1 MAWFSKPRSQPASKP
16 DDWRLRAD
24 PDDLREY
31 DAFGPWVFEIRSE
44 SEMPKRFHA
53 HYAEH
58 SNARY
63 LIKVPINLERRVAR
77 PGMDLYHTVIAI
89 DQRGM
94 TVMRLQ
100 SDAQI
105 ESAAVT
111 WSDVVAI
118 RCYTNLLI
126 GRWSLLLGNGGE
138 VTIDY
143 NAVSARLIEGITEFI
158 RAHCFWST
166 PTPDN
171 RLQLPA
177 ANVID
182 PLFQYH
188 QMMARRVGP
197 QPAVVVHYEAKNLP
211 CRDDRKK
218 RRWTTGLML
227 VDGPNELTIV
237 ADNPPE
243 RRPFQSHFAVCVTY
257 IPYARISS
265 FAVASPVAMKPPQF
279 QTLILNLDQQAIR
292 QRCLKIPESLL
303 MFLSA
308 RGIAQVTTSL
318 PSAA

>member
-1 MAWFSKPRSQPASKP
+1 MAWFSKTNSQSASKP

-31 DAFGPWVFEIRSE
+31 DAFGPWVFEIRNE
-44 SEMPKRFHA
+44 SEMPKRFRA

-63 LIKVPINLERRVAR
+63 LIKVPINVERRVAR

-89 DQRGM
+89 DERGM

-100 SDAQI
+100 GDDQI
-105 ESAAVT
+105 KRVAVA
-111 WSDVVAI
+111 WSGVVAV

-158 RAHCFWST
+158 RARCFWST
-166 PTPDN
+166 PVPDN
-171 RLQLPA
+171 RLRLPEA
-177 ANVID
+177 DVID

-197 QPAVVVHYEAKNLP
+197 QPAVVVHYEAKNLS

-257 IPYARISS
+257 IPYSRIAS
-265 FAVASPVAMKPPQF
+265 FAVTIPPVMKPPQF
-279 QTLILNLDQQAIR
+279 QTLSLNLDQQTIR
-292 QRCLKIPESLL
+292 QRCLHVPEGLL
-303 MFLSA
+303 TLLKSRELVQIEA
-308 RGIAQVTTSL
+308 AL

>member
-1 MAWFSKPRSQPASKP
+1 MAWFSKPNSQPASKP

-24 PDDLREY
+24 PEDLREY
-31 DAFGPWVFEIRSE
+31 DAFGPWVFEVHNE
-44 SEMPKRFHA
+44 SEMPKRFRA
-53 HYAEH
+53 YYTEH
-58 SNARY
+58 CDARY

-89 DQRGM
+89 DERGM

-100 SDAQI
+100 GDGQI
-105 ESAAVT
+105 ECTAVA
-111 WSDVVAI
+111 WADVVAI

-126 GRWSLLLGNGGE
+126 GRWSLLVGNGGE

-158 RAHCFWST
+158 RARCFWST
-166 PTPDN
+166 PVPDN
-171 RLQLPA
+171 RLQLPVA
-177 ANVID
+177 SVID

-188 QMMARRVGP
+188 EMIAQRVGP
-197 QPAVVVHYEAKNLP
+197 QPAIAVHYEAKNLP

-227 VDGPNELTIV
+227 IDGPNELTIV

-243 RRPFQSHFAVCVTY
+243 RRPFQSHFVACVTY

-265 FAVASPVAMKPPQF
+265 FAITSPPAMKPPQF
-279 QTLILNLDQQAIR
+279 RTLTLNLDQQTIR
-292 QRCLKIPESLL
+292 QRCLHVPDAVMRL
-303 MFLSA
+303 LSA
-308 RGIAQVTTSL
+308 RGLAQVTASL